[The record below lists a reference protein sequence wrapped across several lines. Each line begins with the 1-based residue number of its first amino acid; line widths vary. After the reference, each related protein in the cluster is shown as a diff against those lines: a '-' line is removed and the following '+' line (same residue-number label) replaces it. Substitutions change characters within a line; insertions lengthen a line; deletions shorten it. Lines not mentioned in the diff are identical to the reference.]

1 MSKSGSHRY
10 SEAHRPLTSARFE
23 ETALNTY
30 EILKHTH
37 LTMVGLSIT
46 LFLLRAALM
55 LVWPKALNARWL
67 KIFPHVIDTLLLV
80 SAIALML
87 IVSQYPITD
96 NWLTAKLLGLFA
108 YIGFGTIALK
118 RGRNLK
124 TKLLALVA
132 ALFSLGYILAVAI
145 THSASLGLL

>member
-1 MSKSGSHRY
+1 
-10 SEAHRPLTSARFE
+10 
-23 ETALNTY
+23 
-30 EILKHTH
+30 
-37 LTMVGLSIT
+37 MVGLSIT

-80 SAIALML
+80 SAIGLML
-87 IVSQYPITD
+87 VVSQYPITD